1 MRLRVCVYWLGVLAM
16 VPLTAHAGLF
26 SLSEQDEIAIGRE
39 AAAKVEQQYRMYPD
53 ADVQRYVSHL
63 GMQLARLSTRPNLPW
78 RLRVIDDP
86 HINAFALPGGFIY
99 VNSKV
104 LQVAGSEAQ
113 LAAVLAHEIGHIE
126 GRHHKKKIEQA
137 MRYQLGLGV
146 LGTVL
151 GNGGGANAAMIA
163 GKLLA
168 EGELTRYSREAEND
182 ADRRGV
188 ALLYRAGFDP
198 MAMSRFLEKLVA
210 LQPRNP
216 DMLSSFF
223 ADHPAPK
230 QRVALTKALARGYKP
245 RVWRTDSAA
254 FLRIS
259 RRLGGAAATL
269 HDMEGQ
275 EVPGSRGARIPPR
288 HRRMP
293 GAVLHPLRP

>member
-1 MRLRVCVYWLGVLAM
+1 MKILACMCCMGVVALFP
-16 VPLTAHAGLF
+16 VGAHAGLF
-26 SLSEQDEIAIGRE
+26 NLSEQDEIAIGRE
-39 AAAKVEQQYRMYPD
+39 AAAKVEQQSRMYPD
-53 ADVQRYVSHL
+53 ADVQRYVSRL

-78 RLRVIDDP
+78 RFRVIDDP

-146 LGTVL
+146 LGAVI

-168 EGELTRYSREAEND
+168 QGELTRYSREAESD

-210 LQPRNP
+210 LQPGNP
-216 DMLSSFF
+216 DMLSGFF
-223 ADHPAPK
+223 ADHPEPR
-230 QRVALTKALARGYKP
+230 QRVAVTRALARSYKP
-245 RVWRTDSAA
+245 RIWRSDSMT
-254 FLRIS
+254 FLRVS
-259 RRLGGAAATL
+259 RLLGGAGASN
-269 HDMEGQ
+269 MEG
-275 EVPGSRGARIPPR
+275 ERIPEEDGARIAPQRR
-288 HRRMP
+288 HRRAS
-293 GAVLHPLRP
+293 GAEIHHAVP